1 MIRIHLPQLLVSALA
16 LVSLAGNAGAQHVWL
31 DEKGVKQ
38 YSDMP
43 PPPSVPASRIL
54 SQSGSRTPASQA
66 EAKTDAPAPRSPE
79 MTLAERD
86 ADFRKRRAEQAEKE
100 KKATEEAKLAAEKAK
115 SCERARNHYQT
126 LASGQ
131 RVVRADQNGK
141 QSFLSDEQREQEM
154 RESRRMLDMCK

>member
-1 MIRIHLPQLLVSALA
+1 MIRTHFPQLLVSALA
-16 LVSLAGNAGAQHVWL
+16 LFTLAGSASAQHVWL

-54 SQSGSRTPASQA
+54 SRPGSQA
-66 EAKTDAPAPRSPE
+66 PAPQAEVKADASTPRSPE

-86 ADFRKRRAEQAEKE
+86 ADFRKRRAEQEEKE
-100 KKATEEAKLAAEKAK
+100 KKAAAEAKLAAEKAK

-141 QSFLSDEQREQEM
+141 QSFLSDEQREQEL
-154 RESRRMLDMCK
+154 RESRRMLDACK